1 MRFFLAIT
9 TDKYPAETEWELT
22 NVAGTW
28 TFSEGPYDQANMKY
42 TNNMCIPNDVYVFT
56 MKDKYGD
63 GLCCENGQGS
73 YSVSIDGVKVV
84 ASGGDFRQIESSTLM
99 KECEAGE
106 GHMTVQVN
114 TDYFGSETTWTL
126 ETVSDGSTET
136 VMTGGDYTQW
146 DTRKDTKCLDAKA
159 CYKFT
164 IQDEC
169 KCDELVA
176 YR

>member
-1 MRFFLAIT
+1 MRFSLSIT

-22 NVAGTW
+22 NVPETRTLTGG
-28 TFSEGPYDQANMKY
+28 SYDQANTDY
-42 TNNMCIPNDVYVFT
+42 TKNVCIPNDIYVFM

-84 ASGGDFRQIESSTLM
+84 ASGGEFRQIESSTLT
-99 KECEAGE
+99 KECKTGE
-106 GHMTVQVN
+106 DRIMVQVN

-126 ETVSDGSTET
+126 ETVGDGNVET
-136 VMTGGDYTQW
+136 VMTGGDYMPW
-146 DTRKDTKCLDAKA
+146 DTRKDTKCLDATA

-164 IQDEC
+164 IHDEC
-169 KCDELVA
+169 KCDEPVV